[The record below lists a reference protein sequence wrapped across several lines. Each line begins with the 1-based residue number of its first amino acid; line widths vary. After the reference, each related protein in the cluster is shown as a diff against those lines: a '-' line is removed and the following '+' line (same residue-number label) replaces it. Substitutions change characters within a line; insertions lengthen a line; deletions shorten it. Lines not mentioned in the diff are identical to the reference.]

1 LLLLG
6 LVSKDETAMFQQ
18 AKLVAFLVIAVLV
31 SLLSAP
37 ASADP
42 PDILRNYRLIPRHS
56 TLEVTGG
63 FAGVDQNYNL
73 FGTFGLVTGYRDG
86 FSCLAIGCPPPP
98 TNVPYARFV
107 DVDVDAILH
116 HLAALAP
123 IRQLD
128 EFFDLENFPGTYT
141 DPNLLQFHGVD
152 KQGAPFN
159 LRARIHGRLIHLTGN
174 NDAPCC
180 DFVNYEIDAYA
191 HLAPFADF
199 NFDGRVDAVD
209 YTAWR
214 NHLGMT
220 SGATL
225 EQGDADGDG
234 DVDQDDYTVWK
245 QDFGTTIDMAALADT
260 DGLTLSPIP
269 EPATISLLFLSILA
283 LAPQSRR
290 SFFRVG

>member
-1 LLLLG
+1 MFHQIRFGTLLVTALLG
-6 LVSKDETAMFQQ
+6 ALLADLATA
-18 AKLVAFLVIAVLV
+18 
-31 SLLSAP
+31 S
-37 ASADP
+37 P

-63 FAGVDQNYNL
+63 FAGVNDDYNL

-98 TNVPYARFV
+98 TNVPYAQFV

-116 HLAALAP
+116 NLAAFAP
-123 IRQLD
+123 KRQLD
-128 EFFDLENFPGTYT
+128 EFFNLESLPGTFT
-141 DPNLLQFHGVD
+141 DSHLLQFHGFD
-152 KQGAPFN
+152 HQGAPFN
-159 LRARIHGRLIHLTGN
+159 LRARIHGRLIHLVGEN
-174 NDAPCC
+174 NAPCC
-180 DFVNYEIDAYA
+180 DLFNYKIDAYA

-199 NFDGRVDAVD
+199 NFDGRVDAID

-225 EQGDADGDG
+225 DEGDADGDG
-234 DVDQDDYTVWK
+234 DVDQDDYSVWR
-245 QDFGTTIDMAALADT
+245 QDFGTTIDMSALADT
-260 DGLTLSPIP
+260 EGLSLGAVP

-283 LAPQSRR
+283 LVPRSRR
-290 SFFRVG
+290 FFSAAR